1 MANGVKTTMWN
12 PFSRAYDER
21 SRYRIHVDDFQA
33 WYHLGEYL
41 RQQIRLLS
49 QTVKGTSEILLLCI
63 GTDRS
68 TGDCLGPLTGSL
80 LSETPGIG
88 VMIKGTL
95 NEPVHATNLREAIA
109 DIEALEGNPLVIA
122 VDACLG
128 RSENVGYINVNH
140 GPLKPGTGVN
150 KVLPEVGDMHITGI
164 VNLGGY
170 MEYLVLQNTR
180 LSLVMKMATS
190 IAKAIQHAVGYRNPI
205 TQPDDEI
212 VNNTDPILAERESA
226 VAKVIGTRAGR
237 PR

>member
-1 MANGVKTTMWN
+1 MWN

-21 SRYRIHVDDFQA
+21 SRYRIHVDDAQA
-33 WYHLGEYL
+33 WYRLGECL
-41 RQQIRLLS
+41 RQQLDLLS
-49 QTVKGTSEILLLCI
+49 QTTKCAGEILVLCI

-80 LSETPGIG
+80 LSETPNIG
-88 VMIKGTL
+88 VMIRGTL
-95 NEPVHATNLREAIA
+95 NDPVHATNLRDAIA
-109 DIEALEGNPLVIA
+109 DIEALEENPLIIA

-128 RSENVGYINVNH
+128 RSENVGYINVNQ

-150 KVLPEVGDMHITGI
+150 KVLPEVGHMHITGI
-164 VNLGGY
+164 VNVGGY

-190 IAKAIQHAVGYRNPI
+190 ITRAIQYATGYRNLI
-205 TQPDDEI
+205 AQPDEI
-212 VNNTDPILAERESA
+212 VNDPDPILAERESA
-226 VAKVIGTRAGR
+226 VAKVSATGAMR

>member
-1 MANGVKTTMWN
+1 MWN
-12 PFSRAYDER
+12 PFARATDDR
-21 SRYRIHVDDFQA
+21 SRFRVHVDDSQA
-33 WYHLGEYL
+33 WYHVGECL
-41 RQQIRLLS
+41 RHHMAALHQSSDSRRTL
-49 QTVKGTSEILLLCI
+49 VLCI

-80 LSETPGIG
+80 LSEAPNLGIL
-88 VMIKGTL
+88 VRGTL

-109 DIEALEGNPLVIA
+109 DIEALDGNPLVIA

-128 RSENVGYINVNH
+128 RSENVGYINVSK

-164 VNLGGY
+164 VNVGGY

-190 IAKAIQHAVGYRNPI
+190 IARAIQYAVGYEHHLAAEPGAQI
-205 TQPDDEI
+205 KTA
-212 VNNTDPILAERESA
+212 DPLLAQRESA
-226 VAKVIGTRAGR
+226 VTEVSTSGSAYSR
-237 PR
+237 